1 MRGAGLGSCLPHPP
15 PKGSERVCVCALSS
29 ACVILPLRRHIKDFA
44 LVAPVGHGSVSNV
57 FYALCRK
64 SCLRVAIKAYT
75 KAKLTRLNARQ
86 VRLRGLEW

>member
-1 MRGAGLGSCLPHPP
+1 MAPASAAACLTLLPRIPNAFAFV
-15 PKGSERVCVCALSS
+15 RLA
-29 ACVILPLRRHIKDFA
+29 ACVIVPLRRHIKDFA